1 MENKYKNGHESTAK
15 SQSTDTWESIKKE
28 FHNILQN
35 QFNIDTEKPDEPQY
49 LADCDMI
56 PTALM
61 ENGLGFSTVQDAI
74 LKNIDNSE
82 SSQKQNSWNGIANDL
97 LSEHSNIA
105 IHSASQNNSDSEIPL
120 DKLTPFFINIDKTLP
135 FNPANVSNIEESLN
149 TIRTKSLGSS
159 WQHEIY
165 SGFQLMNAFY
175 QSYHKL
181 QAIVALSIPQAA
193 LNFEKRI
200 VNDIPTDKDIFSISD
215 LYSIWIEC
223 CEEAYLH
230 TTASEEFSITYGALI
245 NIYCELKLATANCTE
260 TISTFS
266 GLPTQKDLDSSYKEQ
281 YILRKQQHS
290 MQEDLNTIQHQRVI
304 DNQVNTDKIDNLTSE
319 IEILKQQISQ
329 LKGLLD
335 NSPNEEQ
342 ETKNCDN
349 FH

>member
-1 MENKYKNGHESTAK
+1 MENKYKNSHESTAG

-49 LADCDMI
+49 VTDCDAI

-61 ENGLGFSTVQDAI
+61 ENGLGFSTVQNAI
-74 LKNIDNSE
+74 LKNIDKSE
-82 SSQKQNSWNGIANDL
+82 SDDKQNSWNGIANNL

-105 IHSASQNNSDSEIPL
+105 NHSAVQNSSDNEIPV

-165 SGFQLMNAFY
+165 SGLQLMNTFY

-181 QAIVALSIPQAA
+181 QAIVSLAIPQAA

-200 VNDIPTDKDIFSISD
+200 ADDIPTEKDIFSISD

-230 TTASEEFSITYGALI
+230 TTASEEFSMTYGALI
-245 NIYCELKLATANCTE
+245 NNYCELKLATANCTE

-290 MQEDLNTIQHQRVI
+290 IQEDLNTIQHQRII

-335 NSPNEEQ
+335 NSPNDEQ
-342 ETKNCDN
+342 ETKTCDN